1 MFRSFALGLSTIAVV
16 ASLGLAA
23 TSASAKPIK
32 FPQPHPH
39 FHSGFGPLALFGA
52 AAALGVA
59 ASEQPQSNCW
69 VQPQAVEG
77 PYGPYV
83 QNVTVCN

>member
-1 MFRSFALGLSTIAVV
+1 MFRSFALGLSTLAVI
-16 ASLGLAA
+16 ASLGLTA

-32 FPQPHPH
+32 FPHPH
-39 FHSGFGPLALFGA
+39 HFHGGFGPLALFGA

-59 ASEQPQSNCW
+59 ASQPQSNCW
-69 VQPQAVEG
+69 VQPQAVDG
-77 PYGPYV
+77 PYGPYI